1 VAKFYTSA
9 TTTTTTKN
17 PVQRVQRLFLG
28 EKKKA
33 PKSPYFER
41 KKSLK
46 LSYLDDIFIP
56 PMGLS
61 KQTRILFSF

>member
-9 TTTTTTKN
+9 TTTTTKKTQCKGYKG
-17 PVQRVQRLFLG
+17 FFWG
-28 EKKKA
+28 GKKKA